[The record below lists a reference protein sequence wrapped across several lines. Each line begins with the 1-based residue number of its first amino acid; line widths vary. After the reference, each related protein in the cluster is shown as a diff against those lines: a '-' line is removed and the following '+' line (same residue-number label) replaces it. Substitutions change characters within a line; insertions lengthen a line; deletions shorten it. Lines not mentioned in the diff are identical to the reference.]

1 MKTIKK
7 IFSGAFLIA
16 LIGGGGYTFWWWN
29 DGVSHREICNTVKEE
44 SGVVQSHIDKR
55 CDILGAQCD
64 IIDTRCG
71 MIDMRGRE
79 MDEKLDRIEA
89 KLDELLK
96 LATAPQLPD
105 GLQPAAY

>member
-1 MKTIKK
+1 MKTLKRIV
-7 IFSGAFLIA
+7 SGMMLMAMV
-16 LIGGGGYTFWWWN
+16 GGGGYAVWWWN

-71 MIDMRGRE
+71 MIDLRGRA

-89 KLDELLK
+89 KLDALLK
-96 LATAPQLPD
+96 LASEPVLQD
-105 GLQPAAY
+105 GLQPIAD